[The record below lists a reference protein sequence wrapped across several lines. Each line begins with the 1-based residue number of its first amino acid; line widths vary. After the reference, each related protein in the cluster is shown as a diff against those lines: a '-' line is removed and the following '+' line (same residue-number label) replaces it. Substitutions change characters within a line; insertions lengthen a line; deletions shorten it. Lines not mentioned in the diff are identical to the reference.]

1 MFLRRLMGS
10 FGLLALF
17 FSAAPAPA
25 SNPAAAQASG
35 SAHWTIDESVFG
47 VEVGNR
53 TMSFTA
59 TRFADG
65 RVEGSFEYHQVVL
78 GEAFRFT
85 GRVTCIEVYDGN
97 RAKFGGEII
106 TSNDA
111 TIPVGT
117 FGWFQVI
124 DNGEGGGGNPD
135 QSTIM
140 GIGDSAANDAFC
152 ANPAGPR
159 FIFDVQGNIQ
169 VP

>member
-1 MFLRRLMGS
+1 MLLRMLTASIGFLVLFVAATPAMGS
-10 FGLLALF
+10 AVV
-17 FSAAPAPA
+17 
-25 SNPAAAQASG
+25 AQARG

-59 TRFADG
+59 TRFTDG
-65 RVEGSFEYHQVVL
+65 RVEGSFEYHQVVE

-85 GRVTCIEVYDGN
+85 GRVTCLQVYDGN

-111 TIPVGT
+111 TVPVGT

-124 DNGEGGGGNPD
+124 DQGVGAGSSPD

-140 GIGDSAANDAFC
+140 GIGDAAANEAFC

-159 FIFDVQGNIQ
+159 FIFDTQGSIL
-169 VP
+169 VR